1 MRQTK
6 VYGHRGAMGEY
17 PENTILSFKQAINQG
32 VDGIELDVQLTKDGE
47 VVVIHDEKLD
57 RTSTGTGYVKNH
69 TLEEL
74 KQYSAGEKFKHLLK
88 YEISWNEETV
98 PTLTEVM
105 DVLEP
110 YPHIELNI
118 ELKTNHFR
126 YPGIEKK
133 VLDITNQYGGN
144 RKIVFSSFHL
154 PSILAIHDNDSLAE
168 IAWLTA
174 YPISHPNEY
183 GSLFRL
189 EGLHVSKDVILK
201 YPHALKDRQQAIRA
215 WTANG
220 TDEIKQLLDL
230 KVDAIVTDFPEK
242 AVFFRSERALLV

>member
-1 MRQTK
+1 MHQTK
-6 VYGHRGAMGEY
+6 IYGHRGAMGDY
-17 PENTILSFKQAINQG
+17 PENTILSFKQAINHG

-47 VVVIHDEKLD
+47 IVVIHDEKLN
-57 RTSTGTGYVKNH
+57 RTTTGTGYVKDY

-74 KQYSAGEKFKHLLK
+74 KQYSAGKKFKSFSK
-88 YEISWNEETV
+88 YETSWDAETV
-98 PTLTEVM
+98 PTLKEVM

-110 YPHIELNI
+110 YPNIELNI
-118 ELKTNHFR
+118 ELKTNIFR
-126 YPGIEKK
+126 YPGMEKK

-154 PSILAIHDNDSLAE
+154 PSILAIRDHDSLAE

-183 GSLFRL
+183 GEVFHL
-189 EGLHVSKDVILK
+189 EGLHVSKDVVLQ
-201 YPHALKDRQQAIRA
+201 YPHVLKGRQQAIRA

-242 AVFFRSERALLV
+242 VIFFRSERGLLV